1 MKQSHFVFNRSSNKK
16 PRKRLGDLQQSEW
29 DTLDEMLVGHRGEV
43 QDMLLERKSDFEE
56 DTEES
61 TPTDDDQQ
69 ALNGGFRSP
78 PQGLDAQAIKARHAN
93 GLRSLPSVGLFPSP
107 VPRSPRSPMG
117 RPF

>member
-1 MKQSHFVFNRSSNKK
+1 MKK

-29 DTLDEMLVGHRGEV
+29 DTLDEMLVGHRAEV
-43 QDMLLERKSDFEE
+43 QELLLDRKRDFEE

-69 ALNGGFRSP
+69 SSLNGNLRSP
-78 PQGLDAQAIKARHAN
+78 PQGLEAIKARHAN
-93 GLRSLPSVGLFPSP
+93 GLRHLPAVGLFQP
-107 VPRSPRSPMG
+107 PRSPRSPTR